1 MGDRAIVV
9 TMRRKMRSTT
19 TGAAQSPAQ
28 DASTRRREGLALV
41 ALLLG
46 AVCIAMSPI
55 FVRVSETGP
64 TATAFWRVALAIP
77 ALWALYAAWGR
88 AATGPASSAPPPLPW
103 KLFIYAAIAFAGDL
117 AVWHLSV
124 KFTSVANSTLLANL
138 AAIFVTLAAWLFF
151 HQKPSRLFLVGLVTA
166 LVGVGMLVSTS
177 MAFSSTA
184 LLGDALGVVTAM
196 FYAWYLLTVKD
207 LRDRGIG
214 TIRLMAITTA
224 ITALLLL
231 PIALA
236 TGEQMLPATG
246 MGWLKLV
253 GIALIS
259 HACGQG
265 LIAYALAHLPASFS
279 SVSLLLQPVMA
290 GVFAWVLLGEPLV
303 ALHIAGGLVVLVGI
317 YLARKGS

>member
-1 MGDRAIVV
+1 
-9 TMRRKMRSTT
+9 MRRTMSGTT
-19 TGAAQSPAQ
+19 TNAAQPPLPVVSASPRQ
-28 DASTRRREGLALV
+28 GFALI

-55 FVRVSETGP
+55 FVRISETGP
-64 TATAFWRVALAIP
+64 TATAFWRVALALP
-77 ALWALYAAWGR
+77 VLWPLYAFFGR
-88 AATGPASSAPPPLPW
+88 RVEPDAADASTRWL
-103 KLFIYAAIAFAGDL
+103 LVAAGLAFTGDL
-117 AVWHLSV
+117 FFWHFSV

-138 AAIFVTLAAWLFF
+138 AAIFVTLAVWLLFR
-151 HQKPSRLFLVGLVTA
+151 QKPSRLFLVGLVTA
-166 LVGVGMLVSTS
+166 LAGVVMLVSTS
-177 MAFSSTA
+177 VAFSRTA
-184 LLGDALGVVTAM
+184 LLGDAFGVITAM

-207 LRDRGIG
+207 LRDRGAG
-214 TIRLMAITTA
+214 TLRLMAVTTA

-246 MGWLKLV
+246 AGWLKLI

-290 GVFAWVLLGEPLV
+290 GVFAWLLLGEPLV
-303 ALHIAGGLVVLVGI
+303 ALQIAGGCVVLVGI
-317 YLARKGS
+317 YLSRKGSA

>member
-1 MGDRAIVV
+1 MSR
-9 TMRRKMRSTT
+9 TT
-19 TGAAQSPAQ
+19 TNAAQPPLPVVSASPRQ
-28 DASTRRREGLALV
+28 GFALV

-64 TATAFWRVALAIP
+64 TATAFWRVALALP
-77 ALWALYAAWGR
+77 VLWPLYALLGR
-88 AATGPASSAPPPLPW
+88 RIEPGAADASTRWL
-103 KLFIYAAIAFAGDL
+103 LAAAGLAFTGDL
-117 AVWHLSV
+117 FFWHFSV

-138 AAIFVTLAAWLFF
+138 AAIFVTLAGWLLFR
-151 HQKPSRLFLVGLVTA
+151 QKPSRLFLAGLVTA
-166 LVGVGMLVSTS
+166 LTGVVMLVSTS
-177 MAFSSTA
+177 MAFSRTA
-184 LLGDALGVVTAM
+184 LLGDAFGVITAM

-207 LRDRGIG
+207 LRDRGAG
-214 TIRLMAITTA
+214 TLRLMAVTTA

-236 TGEQMLPATG
+236 TGEQMLPVTSA
-246 MGWLKLV
+246 GWLKLI

-290 GVFAWVLLGEPLV
+290 GVFAWMLLGEPLV
-303 ALHIAGGLVVLVGI
+303 ALQIAGGCVVLVGI
-317 YLARKGS
+317 YLSRKGSA